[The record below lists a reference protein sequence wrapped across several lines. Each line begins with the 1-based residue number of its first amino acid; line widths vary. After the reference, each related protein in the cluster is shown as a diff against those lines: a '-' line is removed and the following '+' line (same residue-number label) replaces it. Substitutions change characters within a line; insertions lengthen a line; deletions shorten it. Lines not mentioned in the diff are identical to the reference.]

1 MVLKQGD
8 EEAMKQGKMQI
19 FHVFLAFIFFTVPG
33 EILYLLTNKDSDTL
47 TNSGDYTSVS
57 GNNIFLD
64 TNAFSQ
70 VIGTNLNGF
79 LLVLLS
85 GVALLMFTYAAFLYL
100 RSGDSDERRSEAKS
114 KMIYGAFS
122 LVLLGFSQ
130 IYIRIVSTTG
140 LGGTEV

>member
-1 MVLKQGD
+1 M
-8 EEAMKQGKMQI
+8 
-19 FHVFLAFIFFTVPG
+19 
-33 EILYLLTNKDSDTL
+33 
-47 TNSGDYTSVS
+47 
-57 GNNIFLD
+57 
-64 TNAFSQ
+64 
-70 VIGTNLNGF
+70 IGTNLNGF